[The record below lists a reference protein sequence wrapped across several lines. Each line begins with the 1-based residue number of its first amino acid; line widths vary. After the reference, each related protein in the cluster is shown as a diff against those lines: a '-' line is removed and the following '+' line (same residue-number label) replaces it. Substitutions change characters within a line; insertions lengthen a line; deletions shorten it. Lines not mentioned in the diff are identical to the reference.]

1 MYIEL
6 DEEVE
11 EEEDII
17 SSDIRVMF
25 LLDSSNSFEVEL
37 KEFEL
42 EEEDEKFLDDQRQLE
57 EEF

>member
-42 EEEDEKFLDDQRQLE
+42 EEEDEKFSDDQRQLE